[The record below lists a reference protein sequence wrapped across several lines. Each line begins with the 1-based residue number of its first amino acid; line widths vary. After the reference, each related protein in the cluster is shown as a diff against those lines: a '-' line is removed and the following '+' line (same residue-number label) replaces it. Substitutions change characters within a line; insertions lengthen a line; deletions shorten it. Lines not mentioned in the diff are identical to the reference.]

1 MGGVTSYT
9 YDAVGNV
16 LSITDPMG
24 FVTSYTYT
32 ADNQQATATD
42 AEGHTT
48 SYTYNTL
55 SQVSTVTSPGG
66 NSISYTYDANGNP
79 LTTTDAEGGV
89 VRHEYDALD
98 RLVASTDANGNRQT
112 FEYDNEGN
120 QTKNT
125 DPLDYATSSSY
136 DALGQLVQE
145 TDRNGNVRK
154 YTYDADG
161 NMISSTDP
169 LGNVTQYT
177 YDENGNQLSETTPMG
192 LTTSNVY
199 DNMDRVSSTTDPMGH
214 AVTFFYDAAG
224 QLVGMTNK
232 DGTKV
237 AYTYDANGNNLT
249 VTDEEGYVVTYTY
262 DANNRM
268 TAIKNARGYTTS
280 YEYDRVGNL
289 VKTINAMNG
298 VSIVVYDADG
308 NLISETNTDGAT
320 TTYTYDGLG
329 RVLTMTDPVGAVTT
343 TEYDANGNVV
353 KLTQA
358 DGHSIT
364 YTYNARNELTS
375 YVDAEGYTHSF
386 TYDGNGNKTSETNGN
401 GNTTYYTYDG
411 LDRLVGKK
419 DAEGG
424 VSSKTYDADGRLIK
438 VVNEEGTETNYAYDD
453 CGRVVKMTDALGN
466 ATTYTYDE
474 MDRVLTITDPRGGV
488 TTYTYTDRGDVATET
503 DAEGYTISYEY
514 DGNHN
519 MVKKTTVDGVTTY
532 EYDPLDRLI
541 KTTTPD
547 GKSETIEYNG
557 EGQVVASTDKGGHK
571 TSYVLDA
578 NGNVIETIDALGN
591 SALFEYDLMGNL
603 VKTSLHRVDTQDGVD
618 EWEIT
623 LYEYD
628 GRTTTYTYDGMGR
641 TVKMEYPHGWVEDYH
656 YDSIGQLLK
665 VEDTDP
671 SGKDMKQQKHVY
683 EYDDCGN
690 MTYEYMRGNGTGE
703 ATVENFYTY
712 DALHRVTN
720 AKENY
725 GNASR
730 TYQYDSLGNLT
741 WETNSNNVT
750 TDYKLNNLNQ
760 ITEKSSDGWKT
771 HTAFTYDKRGNLIQ
785 EQYGKNKKVTS
796 IGTYTYD
803 ETNKMVKGVNA
814 NAESSSY
821 LYNGLGA
828 LVEQT
833 WVIAKNSYGYHDVLA
848 EAVDS
853 VAEEPETASDS
864 VDSPEVPAPS
874 DDSTTETD
882 AVLDEAPADSADSG
896 IMLLAAP
903 KKDDSGKKPSD
914 KPTGSDVK
922 KTSTV
927 VKEFV
932 VDYTTETHEPL
943 MEQEVNGLTYRY
955 VYGND
960 RLSVNITGVEN
971 GSSKL
976 IENGNQ
982 IRLYYHMDYLGTADY
997 LTSPQTGKVESWT
1010 HYNEWGEITHNAVLK
1025 CGQRELDLVK
1035 RYATH
1040 DFDAVLNQY
1049 YAKARFYDAE
1059 NRHFTAM
1066 DPILDPSQYSIKEY
1080 VDNPMQ
1086 LVQYLYVENSPLIY
1100 IDPLGKFRNGTVLYK
1115 GIRWHSSDIKALQT
1129 ALNRY
1134 ASSLGFERLDVD
1146 GSFGPKTEIAVNAY
1160 KDKYL
1165 PGGNTGENRGKVG
1178 YSTWLKL
1185 NLPIDAPANPIE
1197 ALPGFPFF
1205 FKWNEDEG
1213 IWYTPNDEFVAQKPF
1228 GYNDVYDFV
1237 FQLTDYRYFES
1248 RFNYNGMDWMI
1259 EGWKG
1264 FYLNMGVGA
1273 EIGVYY
1279 RLPQNSTKN
1288 TGYFESAGICIEDAI
1303 GHYWVVDEEDML
1315 LMSYKVYDGPVS
1327 SGKLIF
1333 SRPLQRHWWLNGFRP
1348 SIGHIPAEDLT
1359 LNGYIYFPADANG
1372 SGTMATRFKNGISS
1386 TKAGTGSGGRFDNSN
1401 FTIHSTTKVY
1411 YSSAGSSGWYY
1422 KVKFTWGE
1430 IKHETTRYRYHAGD
1444 RSCFYHLRL

>member
-1 MGGVTSYT
+1 
-9 YDAVGNV
+9 
-16 LSITDPMG
+16 
-24 FVTSYTYT
+24 
-32 ADNQQATATD
+32 
-42 AEGHTT
+42 
-48 SYTYNTL
+48 
-55 SQVSTVTSPGG
+55 
-66 NSISYTYDANGNP
+66 
-79 LTTTDAEGGV
+79 
-89 VRHEYDALD
+89 
-98 RLVASTDANGNRQT
+98 
-112 FEYDNEGN
+112 
-120 QTKNT
+120 
-125 DPLDYATSSSY
+125 
-136 DALGQLVQE
+136 
-145 TDRNGNVRK
+145 
-154 YTYDADG
+154 
-161 NMISSTDP
+161 
-169 LGNVTQYT
+169 
-177 YDENGNQLSETTPMG
+177 
-192 LTTSNVY
+192 
-199 DNMDRVSSTTDPMGH
+199 
-214 AVTFFYDAAG
+214 
-224 QLVGMTNK
+224 
-232 DGTKV
+232 
-237 AYTYDANGNNLT
+237 
-249 VTDEEGYVVTYTY
+249 
-262 DANNRM
+262 
-268 TAIKNARGYTTS
+268 
-280 YEYDRVGNL
+280 
-289 VKTINAMNG
+289 
-298 VSIVVYDADG
+298 
-308 NLISETNTDGAT
+308 
-320 TTYTYDGLG
+320 
-329 RVLTMTDPVGAVTT
+329 
-343 TEYDANGNVV
+343 
-353 KLTQA
+353 
-358 DGHSIT
+358 
-364 YTYNARNELTS
+364 
-375 YVDAEGYTHSF
+375 
-386 TYDGNGNKTSETNGN
+386 
-401 GNTTYYTYDG
+401 
-411 LDRLVGKK
+411 
-419 DAEGG
+419 
-424 VSSKTYDADGRLIK
+424 
-438 VVNEEGTETNYAYDD
+438 
-453 CGRVVKMTDALGN
+453 MTDALGN

-628 GRTTTYTYDGMGR
+628 GRGLTTKQVDALGNVTTYAYDGNGNLKTKTDPDGYVTTYGYNGLDMVTSINYNDGKEVTYQYNKVGDLVEMTDWTGTTTFEVDLLNRITKTTDTKGKVVSYTYDATGNQTSVSYPDGTAATKTYDLLGQLKTVTEHDGRTTTYTYDGMGR

-683 EYDDCGN
+683 KYDDCGN

-771 HTAFTYDKRGNLIQ
+771 HTTFTYDKRGNLIQ

-853 VAEEPETASDS
+853 VAEEPETAADT

-874 DDSTTETD
+874 DDNTTETD
-882 AVLDEAPADSADSG
+882 AVLDEAPTESADPG
-896 IMLLAAP
+896 IMLLSSS
-903 KKDDSGKKPSD
+903 KKDHSGKKPSD

-932 VDYTTETHEPL
+932 VDYTTETFEPL
-943 MEQEVNGLTYRY
+943 MEHEVNGLTYRY

-960 RLSVNITGVEN
+960 RLSVNITGVET

-997 LTSPQTGKVESWT
+997 LTSPLTGKVESWT

-1066 DPILDPSQYSIKEY
+1066 DPILNPSEYSIKEY
-1080 VDNPMQ
+1080 VDDSAQ
-1086 LVQYLYVENSPLIY
+1086 FVQYLYVSNNPIVY
-1100 IDPLGKFRNGTVLYK
+1100 IDPLGLCFFDANGNWLHDNWEYTGDYEFKDNPQKSILKFGSTGNAVLQLQILLRNRGYLSNDGCDGSFGSKTLNAVKAFQAINGLSVDGVVGPK
-1115 GIRWHSSDIKALQT
+1115 TWAAFFGKNFNRSDSSKIIDLQQK
-1129 ALNRY
+1129 LKR
-1134 ASSLGFERLDVD
+1134 LGYYDGKID
-1146 GSFGPKTEIAVNAY
+1146 GSFGPQTKQALVYLQRFYTDVPDTGSLDIPTRKKIAQLIRKIDSYNSIPESPNFTSDYYEKLACKESLIDFEETAY
-1160 KDKYL
+1160 RGWPAIRKIFSFAAQAGAGALGAKAIIAAITVSGAATVGTGGVVVSMALAPPLLKAFADTGVYATLTIAAGTLYL
-1165 PGGNTGENRGKVG
+1165 TGGGFIVGE
-1178 YSTWLKL
+1178 
-1185 NLPIDAPANPIE
+1185 A
-1197 ALPGFPFF
+1197 
-1205 FKWNEDEG
+1205 
-1213 IWYTPNDEFVAQKPF
+1213 TPSKPLGAVVWAF
-1228 GYNDVYDFV
+1228 GYP
-1237 FQLTDYRYFES
+1237 
-1248 RFNYNGMDWMI
+1248 
-1259 EGWKG
+1259 
-1264 FYLNMGVGA
+1264 YL
-1273 EIGVYY
+1273 
-1279 RLPQNSTKN
+1279 K
-1288 TGYFESAGICIEDAI
+1288 
-1303 GHYWVVDEEDML
+1303 
-1315 LMSYKVYDGPVS
+1315 
-1327 SGKLIF
+1327 
-1333 SRPLQRHWWLNGFRP
+1333 PLN
-1348 SIGHIPAEDLT
+1348 
-1359 LNGYIYFPADANG
+1359 
-1372 SGTMATRFKNGISS
+1372 K
-1386 TKAGTGSGGRFDNSN
+1386 
-1401 FTIHSTTKVY
+1401 
-1411 YSSAGSSGWYY
+1411 
-1422 KVKFTWGE
+1422 
-1430 IKHETTRYRYHAGD
+1430 
-1444 RSCFYHLRL
+1444 

>member
-298 VSIVVYDADG
+298 VSTVVYDADG

-343 TEYDANGNVV
+343 TEYDANGNIV

-424 VSSKTYDADGRLIK
+424 VSSKTYDSDGRLIK
-438 VVNEEGTETNYAYDD
+438 VVNEEGAETNYDYDD

-683 EYDDCGN
+683 KYDDCGN

-771 HTAFTYDKRGNLIQ
+771 HTTFTYDKRGNLIQ

-853 VAEEPETASDS
+853 VAEEPETAADT

-874 DDSTTETD
+874 DDNTTETD
-882 AVLDEAPADSADSG
+882 AVLDEAPTESADPG
-896 IMLLAAP
+896 IMLLSSS
-903 KKDDSGKKPSD
+903 KKDHSGKKPSD

-932 VDYTTETHEPL
+932 VDYTTETFEPL
-943 MEQEVNGLTYRY
+943 MEHEVNGLTYRY

-960 RLSVNITGVEN
+960 RLSVNITGVET

-997 LTSPQTGKVESWT
+997 LTSPLTGKVESWT

-1422 KVKFTWGE
+1422 KVKFTWG
-1430 IKHETTRYRYHAGD
+1430 K
-1444 RSCFYHLRL
+1444 

>member
-1 MGGVTSYT
+1 
-9 YDAVGNV
+9 
-16 LSITDPMG
+16 
-24 FVTSYTYT
+24 
-32 ADNQQATATD
+32 
-42 AEGHTT
+42 
-48 SYTYNTL
+48 
-55 SQVSTVTSPGG
+55 
-66 NSISYTYDANGNP
+66 
-79 LTTTDAEGGV
+79 
-89 VRHEYDALD
+89 
-98 RLVASTDANGNRQT
+98 
-112 FEYDNEGN
+112 
-120 QTKNT
+120 
-125 DPLDYATSSSY
+125 
-136 DALGQLVQE
+136 
-145 TDRNGNVRK
+145 
-154 YTYDADG
+154 
-161 NMISSTDP
+161 
-169 LGNVTQYT
+169 
-177 YDENGNQLSETTPMG
+177 
-192 LTTSNVY
+192 
-199 DNMDRVSSTTDPMGH
+199 
-214 AVTFFYDAAG
+214 
-224 QLVGMTNK
+224 
-232 DGTKV
+232 
-237 AYTYDANGNNLT
+237 
-249 VTDEEGYVVTYTY
+249 
-262 DANNRM
+262 
-268 TAIKNARGYTTS
+268 
-280 YEYDRVGNL
+280 
-289 VKTINAMNG
+289 
-298 VSIVVYDADG
+298 
-308 NLISETNTDGAT
+308 
-320 TTYTYDGLG
+320 
-329 RVLTMTDPVGAVTT
+329 
-343 TEYDANGNVV
+343 
-353 KLTQA
+353 
-358 DGHSIT
+358 
-364 YTYNARNELTS
+364 
-375 YVDAEGYTHSF
+375 
-386 TYDGNGNKTSETNGN
+386 
-401 GNTTYYTYDG
+401 
-411 LDRLVGKK
+411 
-419 DAEGG
+419 
-424 VSSKTYDADGRLIK
+424 
-438 VVNEEGTETNYAYDD
+438 
-453 CGRVVKMTDALGN
+453 MTDALGN

-628 GRTTTYTYDGMGR
+628 GRGLTTKQVDALGNVTTYAYDGNGNLKTKTDPDGYVTTYGYNGLDMVTSINYNDGKEVTYQYNKVGDLVEMTDWTGTTTFEVDLLNRITKTTDTKGKVVSYTYDATGNQTSVSYPDGTTATKTYDLLGQLKTVTEHDGRTTTYTYDGMGR

-683 EYDDCGN
+683 KYDDCGN

-771 HTAFTYDKRGNLIQ
+771 HTTFTYDKRGNLIQ

-853 VAEEPETASDS
+853 VAEEPETAGDP

-874 DDSTTETD
+874 DDNTTETD
-882 AVLDEAPADSADSG
+882 AALDEAPADSADSG
-896 IMLLAAP
+896 IMLLASSN
-903 KKDDSGKKPSD
+903 KDHSGKKPSD

-943 MEQEVNGLTYRY
+943 MEHEVNGLTYRY

-997 LTSPQTGKVESWT
+997 LTSPLTGKVESWT

-1080 VDNPMQ
+1080 VDEPVQ
-1086 LVQYLYVENSPLIY
+1086 LVQYLYVSNNPIVY
-1100 IDPLGKFRNGTVLYK
+1100 IDPLGLMNYFTQTDNLLSGVWQGVKDNTVGLVQSVPQAIPMLKELIKGVVSGDIDIVTLAKAVLTGALGDYWYVVRNVGVLNPFKKNTDSEVYRYGRAVGSVGTDIVLALVGATIVDKAFDVLKGSKVGQKIISLAKQAEGYFDDFVCTNKTNLSNALYDITHIGVESTRGGRLLGGKYLDDLINSGKKVTVSDVIAIGKTKSGRLVWLEQGNAKAGLTHVLNHANEFVQK
-1115 GIRWHSSDIKALQT
+1115 GI
-1129 ALNRY
+1129 
-1134 ASSLGFERLDVD
+1134 
-1146 GSFGPKTEIAVNAY
+1146 PKDNIPEFLIQAV
-1160 KDKYL
+1160 
-1165 PGGNTGENRGKVG
+1165 TRGKVVG
-1178 YSTWLKL
+1178 YQNTR
-1185 NLPIDAPANPIE
+1185 PIYELVYRGRTQRVAITVGNN
-1197 ALPGFPFF
+1197 GF
-1205 FKWNEDEG
+1205 
-1213 IWYTPNDEFVAQKPF
+1213 I
-1228 GYNDVYDFV
+1228 
-1237 FQLTDYRYFES
+1237 
-1248 RFNYNGMDWMI
+1248 
-1259 EGWKG
+1259 
-1264 FYLNMGVGA
+1264 VGA
-1273 EIGVYY
+1273 
-1279 RLPQNSTKN
+1279 NMK
-1288 TGYFESAGICIEDAI
+1288 
-1303 GHYWVVDEEDML
+1303 
-1315 LMSYKVYDGPVS
+1315 
-1327 SGKLIF
+1327 
-1333 SRPLQRHWWLNGFRP
+1333 
-1348 SIGHIPAEDLT
+1348 
-1359 LNGYIYFPADANG
+1359 
-1372 SGTMATRFKNGISS
+1372 
-1386 TKAGTGSGGRFDNSN
+1386 
-1401 FTIHSTTKVY
+1401 
-1411 YSSAGSSGWYY
+1411 
-1422 KVKFTWGE
+1422 
-1430 IKHETTRYRYHAGD
+1430 
-1444 RSCFYHLRL
+1444 

>member
-1 MGGVTSYT
+1 M
-9 YDAVGNV
+9 A
-16 LSITDPMG
+16 
-24 FVTSYTYT
+24 
-32 ADNQQATATD
+32 
-42 AEGHTT
+42 
-48 SYTYNTL
+48 
-55 SQVSTVTSPGG
+55 TVT
-66 NSISYTYDANGNP
+66 P
-79 LTTTDAEGGV
+79 L
-89 VRHEYDALD
+89 
-98 RLVASTDANGNRQT
+98 
-112 FEYDNEGN
+112 
-120 QTKNT
+120 
-125 DPLDYATSSSY
+125 
-136 DALGQLVQE
+136 
-145 TDRNGNVRK
+145 
-154 YTYDADG
+154 
-161 NMISSTDP
+161 
-169 LGNVTQYT
+169 
-177 YDENGNQLSETTPMG
+177 
-192 LTTSNVY
+192 
-199 DNMDRVSSTTDPMGH
+199 
-214 AVTFFYDAAG
+214 
-224 QLVGMTNK
+224 
-232 DGTKV
+232 
-237 AYTYDANGNNLT
+237 
-249 VTDEEGYVVTYTY
+249 
-262 DANNRM
+262 
-268 TAIKNARGYTTS
+268 
-280 YEYDRVGNL
+280 
-289 VKTINAMNG
+289 
-298 VSIVVYDADG
+298 
-308 NLISETNTDGAT
+308 
-320 TTYTYDGLG
+320 
-329 RVLTMTDPVGAVTT
+329 
-343 TEYDANGNVV
+343 
-353 KLTQA
+353 
-358 DGHSIT
+358 
-364 YTYNARNELTS
+364 
-375 YVDAEGYTHSF
+375 
-386 TYDGNGNKTSETNGN
+386 
-401 GNTTYYTYDG
+401 YYTYDG

-424 VSSKTYDADGRLIK
+424 VSSKTYDSDGRLIK
-438 VVNEEGTETNYAYDD
+438 VVNEEGAETNYDYDD

-683 EYDDCGN
+683 KYDDCGN

-771 HTAFTYDKRGNLIQ
+771 HTTFTYDKRGNLIQ

-997 LTSPQTGKVESWT
+997 LTSPLTGKVESWT

-1422 KVKFTWGE
+1422 KVKFTWG
-1430 IKHETTRYRYHAGD
+1430 K
-1444 RSCFYHLRL
+1444 

>member
-1 MGGVTSYT
+1 M
-9 YDAVGNV
+9 
-16 LSITDPMG
+16 
-24 FVTSYTYT
+24 
-32 ADNQQATATD
+32 
-42 AEGHTT
+42 
-48 SYTYNTL
+48 
-55 SQVSTVTSPGG
+55 
-66 NSISYTYDANGNP
+66 
-79 LTTTDAEGGV
+79 
-89 VRHEYDALD
+89 
-98 RLVASTDANGNRQT
+98 
-112 FEYDNEGN
+112 
-120 QTKNT
+120 
-125 DPLDYATSSSY
+125 
-136 DALGQLVQE
+136 
-145 TDRNGNVRK
+145 
-154 YTYDADG
+154 
-161 NMISSTDP
+161 
-169 LGNVTQYT
+169 
-177 YDENGNQLSETTPMG
+177 
-192 LTTSNVY
+192 
-199 DNMDRVSSTTDPMGH
+199 
-214 AVTFFYDAAG
+214 
-224 QLVGMTNK
+224 
-232 DGTKV
+232 
-237 AYTYDANGNNLT
+237 
-249 VTDEEGYVVTYTY
+249 
-262 DANNRM
+262 
-268 TAIKNARGYTTS
+268 
-280 YEYDRVGNL
+280 
-289 VKTINAMNG
+289 
-298 VSIVVYDADG
+298 
-308 NLISETNTDGAT
+308 
-320 TTYTYDGLG
+320 
-329 RVLTMTDPVGAVTT
+329 
-343 TEYDANGNVV
+343 
-353 KLTQA
+353 
-358 DGHSIT
+358 
-364 YTYNARNELTS
+364 
-375 YVDAEGYTHSF
+375 
-386 TYDGNGNKTSETNGN
+386 
-401 GNTTYYTYDG
+401 
-411 LDRLVGKK
+411 
-419 DAEGG
+419 
-424 VSSKTYDADGRLIK
+424 
-438 VVNEEGTETNYAYDD
+438 
-453 CGRVVKMTDALGN
+453 
-466 ATTYTYDE
+466 
-474 MDRVLTITDPRGGV
+474 
-488 TTYTYTDRGDVATET
+488 
-503 DAEGYTISYEY
+503 
-514 DGNHN
+514 
-519 MVKKTTVDGVTTY
+519 TTY

-628 GRTTTYTYDGMGR
+628 GRGLTTKQVDALGNVTTYAYDGNGNLKTKTDPDGYVTTYGYNGLDMVTSINYNDGKEVTYQYNKVGDLVEMTDWTGTTTFEVDLLNRITKTTDTKGKVVSYTYDATGNQTSVSYPDGTAATKTYDLLGQLKTVTEHDGRTTTYTYDGMGR

-683 EYDDCGN
+683 KYDNCGN

-771 HTAFTYDKRGNLIQ
+771 HTTFTYDKRGNLIQ

-853 VAEEPETASDS
+853 VAEEPETASDP

-882 AVLDEAPADSADSG
+882 AVLDEAPANSG

-943 MEQEVNGLTYRY
+943 MEHEVNGLDYRY

-997 LTSPQTGKVESWT
+997 LTSPLTGKVESWT

-1086 LVQYLYVENSPLIY
+1086 LVQYLYVSNNPIVY
-1100 IDPLGKFRNGTVLYK
+1100 IDPLGLMNYFTQGDNLWDGFSSSVGQQFLDMIDIPKTISTIIELGKALWNKEISLWDLAKAVGSGIIGPYAYTIDNLNVLNPFSKYSDEDVEEYGKQLGYVVVDVASALLGAKAAQIADYLSGTKVGQKLLALADDMADTSIGQKVTGAITAGQRLYSATIDNLNAQTRRYLDTLTCTVWSKSFKNRGFEIEHAIKDKFYK
-1115 GIRWHSSDIKALQT
+1115 GNGWNHLVDNFPTIDVWNNTSRTAISIKSIDLSAKTYQSASALK
-1129 ALNRY
+1129 
-1134 ASSLGFERLDVD
+1134 S
-1146 GSFGPKTEIAVNAY
+1146 
-1160 KDKYL
+1160 
-1165 PGGNTGENRGKVG
+1165 
-1178 YSTWLKL
+1178 
-1185 NLPIDAPANPIE
+1185 
-1197 ALPGFPFF
+1197 
-1205 FKWNEDEG
+1205 
-1213 IWYTPNDEFVAQKPF
+1213 
-1228 GYNDVYDFV
+1228 
-1237 FQLTDYRYFES
+1237 
-1248 RFNYNGMDWMI
+1248 
-1259 EGWKG
+1259 
-1264 FYLNMGVGA
+1264 
-1273 EIGVYY
+1273 
-1279 RLPQNSTKN
+1279 
-1288 TGYFESAGICIEDAI
+1288 
-1303 GHYWVVDEEDML
+1303 
-1315 LMSYKVYDGPVS
+1315 
-1327 SGKLIF
+1327 
-1333 SRPLQRHWWLNGFRP
+1333 
-1348 SIGHIPAEDLT
+1348 T
-1359 LNGYIYFPADANG
+1359 LNGYVNSLSSFTNRQWCGIRVANVK
-1372 SGTMATRFKNGISS
+1372 TRILEIAIPDIPLTSTQIQVINDVIKNAASKTNPVEVVI
-1386 TKAGTGSGGRFDNSN
+1386 
-1401 FTIHSTTKVY
+1401 TIIDH
-1411 YSSAGSSGWYY
+1411 
-1422 KVKFTWGE
+1422 
-1430 IKHETTRYRYHAGD
+1430 
-1444 RSCFYHLRL
+1444 